1 MALGGFRRVPAL
13 APAAGS
19 IRPRVQA
26 GRRRDC
32 GGLGRRQSTAD
43 SRVFAARRDG
53 AAGRRRAHAARSDHR
68 RHAPRRAAV
77 ACGFTRHARARQSR
91 RPHGAQR
98 QPHQQHRG
106 HAQHRAGH
114 DPRPDDPA
122 GLPESD
128 MEMTTTPSAIGR
140 LLFLLLLTGCGR
152 GTPAHSADGPYDVV
166 LKGGWI
172 IDGSGNPRYRGDVA
186 IRGDRVA
193 AVGFLGTAT
202 AKDTV
207 DVSGLV
213 VAPGFIDMMG
223 QSEIN
228 ALIDNRVFSKVTQG
242 ITTEVTGEGGSV
254 APLTDR
260 LVQDDSD
267 AIQKWHYR
275 EDWRDLNG
283 YFAQLERQR
292 VALNI
297 ATFVGATQVRLAV
310 VGNENRDPTP
320 AELTHMTAIVD
331 TLMEQGALGVW
342 TALEYAPASYSKT
355 DELIALARAA
365 SRHGGI
371 YASHMR
377 DEGQHIDEAL
387 NEVFRIAKEAQI
399 PAEVSHLKLSG
410 RRSWGQMPRVL
421 AKIDSARA
429 AGLDVTADQYPY
441 IRAAT
446 SLDASI
452 PTWAESGGW
461 DSLLIRLRD
470 PATRT
475 RLQRE
480 IVNPQTESFFVAAG
494 GGTGVLITG
503 TFQDSLRYMQGKTVA
518 QIAAM
523 HHRDTVETVFDIVLA
538 EGGHRTD
545 AAYAIMN
552 EPDVQ
557 AGMKQWWI
565 AVNTDFGGVAPDGP
579 FGTQSAHPRAYGS
592 FPRILGRYSRD
603 LKLFPLEFAVRKMTS
618 LAAQRVG
625 LADRGLLR
633 PGMYADIT
641 VFNPVTVIDH
651 ATFEQP
657 HQTSVG
663 IEYVFVNGRMVL
675 KHGQMTDAR
684 PGRGLRGPGYRGSR

>member
-1 MALGGFRRVPAL
+1 
-13 APAAGS
+13 
-19 IRPRVQA
+19 
-26 GRRRDC
+26 
-32 GGLGRRQSTAD
+32 
-43 SRVFAARRDG
+43 
-53 AAGRRRAHAARSDHR
+53 
-68 RHAPRRAAV
+68 
-77 ACGFTRHARARQSR
+77 
-91 RPHGAQR
+91 
-98 QPHQQHRG
+98 
-106 HAQHRAGH
+106 
-114 DPRPDDPA
+114 
-122 GLPESD
+122 
-128 MEMTTTPSAIGR
+128 MEMTKTPSAISR
-140 LLFLLLLTGCGR
+140 LFFLLLITGCSMD
-152 GTPAHSADGPYDVV
+152 TPARTDGPYDLI

-172 IDGSGNPRYRGDVA
+172 VDGSGNPRYRGDVG
-186 IRGDRVA
+186 IRGDRIV
-193 AVGFLGTAT
+193 AVGFLGTPT
-202 AKDTV
+202 ARETL
-207 DVSGLV
+207 DVRGLV

-267 AIQKWHYR
+267 AMKKWHYR

-283 YFAQLERQR
+283 YFAQLERQG

-310 VGNENRDPTP
+310 VGKENRAPTT
-320 AELTHMTAIVD
+320 AELDHMVAIVD
-331 TLMEQGALGVW
+331 TLMDQGALGVW

-355 DELIALARAA
+355 EELIALARAA

-377 DEGQHIDEAL
+377 DEGEHIDAAL
-387 NEVFRIAKEAQI
+387 NEVFRIAKEASI

-421 AKIDSARA
+421 ARIDSARA

-470 PATRT
+470 PATRA
-475 RLQRE
+475 RLHAE
-480 IVNPQTESFFVAAG
+480 IQNPNGESFFSAAG
-494 GGTGVLITG
+494 GGSGVLVTG

-518 QIAAM
+518 EIAAAR
-523 HHRDTVETVFDIVLA
+523 HHDPIETVFDIVLA
-538 EGGHRTD
+538 ENGHRTD
-545 AAYAIMN
+545 AVYAIMQ

-557 AGMKQWWI
+557 AAMKQWWV

-579 FGTQSAHPRAYGS
+579 LGTQSAHPRAYGT
-592 FPRILGRYSRD
+592 FPRILGHYSRD
-603 LKLFPLEFAVRKMTS
+603 LTLFPLEFAVRKMTS

-625 LADRGLLR
+625 LADRGLVR

-641 VFNPVTVIDH
+641 VFDPATVIDR
-651 ATFEQP
+651 ATFERP

-663 IEYVFVNGRMVL
+663 IEYVFVNGQMVL
-675 KHGQMTDAR
+675 KKGQITNAR
-684 PGRGLRGPGYRGSR
+684 PGRGLRGPGYHPAR

>member
-1 MALGGFRRVPAL
+1 
-13 APAAGS
+13 
-19 IRPRVQA
+19 
-26 GRRRDC
+26 
-32 GGLGRRQSTAD
+32 
-43 SRVFAARRDG
+43 
-53 AAGRRRAHAARSDHR
+53 
-68 RHAPRRAAV
+68 
-77 ACGFTRHARARQSR
+77 
-91 RPHGAQR
+91 
-98 QPHQQHRG
+98 
-106 HAQHRAGH
+106 
-114 DPRPDDPA
+114 
-122 GLPESD
+122 
-128 MEMTTTPSAIGR
+128 MEMTRPPSAISR
-140 LLFLLLLTGCGR
+140 LLFLLLLSGCGR
-152 GTPAHSADGPYDVV
+152 GAPASRSDGPYDLI

-172 IDGSGNPRYRGDVA
+172 VDGSGNPRYRGDVG
-186 IRGDRVA
+186 IRGDRIA
-193 AVGFLGTAT
+193 AVGFLGAAGARETL
-202 AKDTV
+202 

-228 ALIDNRVFSKVTQG
+228 VLIDNRVLSKVTQG

-254 APLTDR
+254 APLTAT
-260 LVQDDSD
+260 LAAADSD
-267 AIQKWHYR
+267 AMKKWHYR

-283 YFAQLERQR
+283 YFAQLERQKS
-292 VALNI
+292 ALNI

-310 VGNENRDPTP
+310 IGNENRDPTA
-320 AELTHMTAIVD
+320 AELAHMVAIVD

-377 DEGQHIDEAL
+377 DEGQHIDDAL
-387 NEVFRIAKEAQI
+387 NEVFRIAREANI

-410 RRSWGQMPRVL
+410 RRSWGRMPRVL

-470 PATRT
+470 PVTRA
-475 RLQRE
+475 RLRSE
-480 IVNPQTESFFVAAG
+480 ILNPSTESFYVAAG
-494 GGTGVLITG
+494 GGAGVLITG
-503 TFQDSLRYMQGKTVA
+503 TFQDSLRYIQGKTVA
-518 QIAAM
+518 EIAAAR
-523 HHRDTVETVFDIVLA
+523 HRDAVETVFDIVLA
-538 EGGHRTD
+538 EQGHRTD
-545 AAYAIMN
+545 AVYAIMD

-557 AGMKQWWI
+557 AGMKQWWVS
-565 AVNTDFGGVAPDGP
+565 VNTDFGGVAPDGP
-579 FGTQSAHPRAYGS
+579 LGTQSAHPRAYGT
-592 FPRILGRYSRD
+592 FPRILGHYSRD

-625 LADRGLLR
+625 LTDRGLVR
-633 PGMYADIT
+633 PGMFADIT
-641 VFNPVTVIDH
+641 VFNPATVFDR

-663 IEYVFVNGRMVL
+663 IEYVLVNGEQVL
-675 KHGQMTDAR
+675 KKGQLTSAR
-684 PGRGLRGPGYRGSR
+684 PGRGLRGPGYRR

>member
-1 MALGGFRRVPAL
+1 M
-13 APAAGS
+13 
-19 IRPRVQA
+19 
-26 GRRRDC
+26 
-32 GGLGRRQSTAD
+32 TA
-43 SRVFAARRDG
+43 
-53 AAGRRRAHAARSDHR
+53 
-68 RHAPRRAAV
+68 
-77 ACGFTRHARARQSR
+77 
-91 RPHGAQR
+91 
-98 QPHQQHRG
+98 
-106 HAQHRAGH
+106 
-114 DPRPDDPA
+114 
-122 GLPESD
+122 
-128 MEMTTTPSAIGR
+128 
-140 LLFLLLLTGCGR
+140 LLLLSLACGMAV
-152 GTPAHSADGPYDVV
+152 PSKNEGPYD
-166 LKGGWI
+166 LILRGGWI

-186 IRGDRVA
+186 LRGDRIA
-193 AVGFLGTAT
+193 AVGFLGTAG
-202 AKDTV
+202 ARDTV
-207 DVSGLV
+207 DVSGLI

-223 QSEIN
+223 QSETN
-228 ALIDNRVFSKVTQG
+228 VLIDNRVLSKITQG

-254 APLTDR
+254 APLTDQ
-260 LVQDDSD
+260 LAAQDSD
-267 AIQKWHYR
+267 AMKKWHYR

-283 YFAQLERQR
+283 YFAQLERQGSS
-292 VALNI
+292 LNI

-310 VGNENRDPTP
+310 VGNENRAPTP
-320 AELTHMTAIVD
+320 DELAHMTAIVD
-331 TLMEQGALGVW
+331 TLMEQGALGLW

-377 DEGQHIDEAL
+377 DEGEHIDDAL
-387 NEVFRIAKEAQI
+387 NEVFRIAREAQI
-399 PAEVSHLKLSG
+399 PAEVSHLKVSG

-470 PATRT
+470 PATRA
-475 RLQRE
+475 RLRAE
-480 IVNPQTESFFVAAG
+480 IKNPRSESFFVAAG
-494 GGTGVLITG
+494 GGAGVLITG

-518 QIAAM
+518 QIAAL

-545 AAYAIMN
+545 AVYAIMQ

-557 AGMKQWWI
+557 AAMKQWWV

-579 FGTQSAHPRAYGS
+579 LGTQSAHPRAYGT
-592 FPRILGRYSRD
+592 FPRILGHYARD

-625 LADRGLLR
+625 LADRGLVKS
-633 PGMYADIT
+633 GMYADIT
-641 VFNPVTVIDH
+641 VFNPATVIDR

-663 IEYVFVNGRMVL
+663 IEYVFVNGQMVL
-675 KHGQMTDAR
+675 KKGQITSAR
-684 PGRGLRGPGYRGSR
+684 PGRGLRGPGYTGTR

>member
-1 MALGGFRRVPAL
+1 
-13 APAAGS
+13 
-19 IRPRVQA
+19 
-26 GRRRDC
+26 
-32 GGLGRRQSTAD
+32 
-43 SRVFAARRDG
+43 
-53 AAGRRRAHAARSDHR
+53 
-68 RHAPRRAAV
+68 
-77 ACGFTRHARARQSR
+77 
-91 RPHGAQR
+91 
-98 QPHQQHRG
+98 
-106 HAQHRAGH
+106 
-114 DPRPDDPA
+114 
-122 GLPESD
+122 
-128 MEMTTTPSAIGR
+128 MTKTPSAISR
-140 LLFLLLLTGCGR
+140 LCFLVLITACGTGG
-152 GTPAHSADGPYDVV
+152 SAANEGPYDVI
-166 LKGGWI
+166 LKNGWI
-172 IDGSGNPRYRGDVA
+172 VDGSGNPRYRGDVG
-186 IRGDRVA
+186 IRGDRIA
-193 AVGFLGTAT
+193 AVGFLGGTAAARET
-202 AKDTV
+202 L

-228 ALIDNRVFSKVTQG
+228 VLIDNRVLSKVTQG

-260 LVQDDSD
+260 LVADDSD
-267 AIQKWHYR
+267 AMKKWHYR

-283 YFAQLERQR
+283 YFAQLERQGS
-292 VALNI
+292 ALNI
-297 ATFVGATQVRLAV
+297 AMFVGATQVRLVV
-310 VGNENRDPTP
+310 VGKENRAPTA
-320 AELTHMTAIVD
+320 AELARMTAIVD

-377 DEGQHIDEAL
+377 DEGQQIDDAL
-387 NEVFRIAKEAQI
+387 NEVFRIAKEANI

-410 RRSWGQMPRVL
+410 RRSWGRMPRVL

-470 PATRT
+470 PVTRA
-475 RLQRE
+475 RLRSE
-480 IVNPQTESFFVAAG
+480 IVNPSTESFYVAAG
-494 GGTGVLITG
+494 GGAGVLITG

-518 QIAAM
+518 EIAAL
-523 HHRDTVETVFDIVLA
+523 HHRDPVETVFDIVLA

-545 AAYAIMN
+545 AVYAIMD

-557 AGMKQWWI
+557 AGMKQWWM

-579 FGTQSAHPRAYGS
+579 LSTQSAHPRAYGS
-592 FPRILGRYSRD
+592 FPRILGHYSRD

-618 LAAQRVG
+618 LAAQRVN
-625 LADRGLLR
+625 LSDRGLK
-633 PGMYADIT
+633 PGFYADIT
-641 VFNPVTVIDH
+641 VFNPETVIDR

-663 IEYVFVNGRMVL
+663 IEYVFVNGQMVL
-675 KHGQMTDAR
+675 RKGQITNAR
-684 PGRGLRGPGYRGSR
+684 PGRGLRGPGYRRN

>member
-1 MALGGFRRVPAL
+1 
-13 APAAGS
+13 
-19 IRPRVQA
+19 
-26 GRRRDC
+26 
-32 GGLGRRQSTAD
+32 
-43 SRVFAARRDG
+43 
-53 AAGRRRAHAARSDHR
+53 
-68 RHAPRRAAV
+68 
-77 ACGFTRHARARQSR
+77 
-91 RPHGAQR
+91 
-98 QPHQQHRG
+98 
-106 HAQHRAGH
+106 
-114 DPRPDDPA
+114 
-122 GLPESD
+122 
-128 MEMTTTPSAIGR
+128 MEMNYRLSAIGYLV
-140 LLFLLLLTGCGR
+140 LLSLLTACER
-152 GTPAHSADGPYDVV
+152 PRQASASGSFDVI
-166 LKGGWI
+166 LRGGWI
-172 IDGSGNPRYRGDVA
+172 VDGSGNPRYRGDVA

-193 AVGFLGTAT
+193 AVGFLDNAT

-254 APLTDR
+254 APLTDK

-267 AIQKWHYR
+267 AMKKWHYR

-310 VGNENRDPTP
+310 VGKENRAPTA
-320 AELTHMTAIVD
+320 AELSHMAAIVD

-387 NEVFRIAKEAQI
+387 DEVFQIAKEAQI

-470 PATRT
+470 PATRA
-475 RLQRE
+475 RLHRE
-480 IVNPQTESFFVAAG
+480 IMNPQTESFFVAAG
-494 GGTGVLITG
+494 GGSGVLITG

-518 QIAAM
+518 QIAAL

-545 AAYAIMN
+545 AVYAIMR
-552 EPDVQ
+552 EDDVQ
-557 AGMKQWWI
+557 AGMKEWWM

-579 FGTQSAHPRAYGS
+579 LGTQSAHPRAYGT
-592 FPRILGRYSRD
+592 FPRILGHYSRD

-625 LADRGLLR
+625 LKDRGLVKA
-633 PGMYADIT
+633 GMYADIT
-641 VFNPVTVIDH
+641 VFNPATVIDR

-663 IEYVFVNGRMVL
+663 IEYVFVNGQLVL
-675 KHGQMTDAR
+675 KQGQMTDAR

>member
-1 MALGGFRRVPAL
+1 
-13 APAAGS
+13 
-19 IRPRVQA
+19 
-26 GRRRDC
+26 
-32 GGLGRRQSTAD
+32 
-43 SRVFAARRDG
+43 
-53 AAGRRRAHAARSDHR
+53 
-68 RHAPRRAAV
+68 
-77 ACGFTRHARARQSR
+77 
-91 RPHGAQR
+91 
-98 QPHQQHRG
+98 
-106 HAQHRAGH
+106 
-114 DPRPDDPA
+114 
-122 GLPESD
+122 
-128 MEMTTTPSAIGR
+128 MEMSYRLSAIGY
-140 LLFLLLLTGCGR
+140 LLFLSLISACGR
-152 GTPAHSADGPYDVV
+152 GGLARSDGPYDVI
-166 LKGGWI
+166 LKNGWI

-254 APLTDR
+254 APLTDK
-260 LVQDDSD
+260 LVRDDSD
-267 AIQKWHYR
+267 AMKKWHYR

-283 YFAQLERQR
+283 YFAQLERQK

-310 VGNENRDPTP
+310 VGKENRAPTA
-320 AELTHMTAIVD
+320 AELDHMAAIVD

-355 DELIALARAA
+355 EELIALARAA

-377 DEGQHIDEAL
+377 DEGEHIDAAL
-387 NEVFRIAKEAQI
+387 NEVFRIAKEASI

-421 AKIDSARA
+421 ARIDSARA

-470 PATRT
+470 PATRA
-475 RLQRE
+475 RLHAE
-480 IVNPQTESFFVAAG
+480 IQNPNGESFFSAAG
-494 GGTGVLITG
+494 GGGGVLITG
-503 TFQDSLRYMQGKTVA
+503 TFQDSLRDMQGKTVA
-518 QIAAM
+518 EIAAAR
-523 HHRDTVETVFDIVLA
+523 HHDPIETVFDIVLA
-538 EGGHRTD
+538 ENGHRTD
-545 AAYAIMN
+545 AVYAIMQ

-557 AGMKQWWI
+557 AAMKQWWV

-579 FGTQSAHPRAYGS
+579 LGTQSAHPRAYGT
-592 FPRILGRYSRD
+592 FPRILGHYSRD

-625 LADRGLLR
+625 LADRGLVR

-641 VFNPVTVIDH
+641 VFDPATVIDR
-651 ATFEQP
+651 ATFEKP

-663 IEYVFVNGRMVL
+663 IEYVFVNGQMVL
-675 KHGQMTDAR
+675 KRGQITKAR
-684 PGRGLRGPGYRGSR
+684 PGRGLRGPGYKSR

>member
-1 MALGGFRRVPAL
+1 ME
-13 APAAGS
+13 
-19 IRPRVQA
+19 IK
-26 GRRRDC
+26 
-32 GGLGRRQSTAD
+32 LGRS
-43 SRVFAARRDG
+43 VF
-53 AAGRRRAHAARSDHR
+53 
-68 RHAPRRAAV
+68 
-77 ACGFTRHARARQSR
+77 
-91 RPHGAQR
+91 
-98 QPHQQHRG
+98 
-106 HAQHRAGH
+106 
-114 DPRPDDPA
+114 
-122 GLPESD
+122 
-128 MEMTTTPSAIGR
+128 
-140 LLFLLLLTGCGR
+140 LLFLTACGM
-152 GTPAHSADGPYDVV
+152 GKPPQSSDGPFDVI

-172 IDGSGNPRYRGDVA
+172 VDGSGNPRYRGDVA
-186 IRGDRVA
+186 IRGDRIA
-193 AVGFLGTAT
+193 AVGFLGQAT
-202 AKDTV
+202 ARDTI

-223 QSEIN
+223 QSEFN
-228 ALIDNRVFSKVTQG
+228 VLIDNRVLSKITQG

-260 LVQDDSD
+260 LVLADSD
-267 AIQKWHYR
+267 AMKKWHYR

-283 YFAQLERQR
+283 YFAQLERQGSS
-292 VALNI
+292 LNF

-310 VGNENRDPTP
+310 VGNENRAPTA
-320 AELTHMTAIVD
+320 AELARMVAIVD
-331 TLMEQGALGVW
+331 TLMEQGGLGVW

-365 SRHGGI
+365 RRHGGI

-377 DEGQHIDEAL
+377 NEGEHIDDAL
-387 NEVFRIAKEAQI
+387 NELFRIAKEADI

-410 RRSWGQMPRVL
+410 RRAWGQMPRIL
-421 AKIDSARA
+421 ARIDSVRA

-452 PTWAESGGW
+452 PTWAESGGM

-470 PATRT
+470 PAMRA
-475 RLQRE
+475 RLHRE
-480 IVNPQTESFFVAAG
+480 MLNPAGGEVFYSAAG
-494 GGTGVLITG
+494 GADGILITG

-518 QIAAM
+518 QIAAAR
-523 HHRDTVETVFDIVLA
+523 HRDPIETVFDIVLA
-538 EGGHRTD
+538 EKGHRTD
-545 AAYAIMN
+545 AVYAIMD

-557 AGMKQWWI
+557 AAMKQWWV

-592 FPRILGRYSRD
+592 FPRILGHYSRD

-625 LADRGLLR
+625 LADRGLVK

-641 VFNPVTVIDH
+641 VFNPRTVIDR

-663 IEYVFVNGRMVL
+663 IDYVFVNGQRVL
-675 KHGQMTDAR
+675 NKGQLSNAR
-684 PGRGLRGPGYRGSR
+684 PGRGLRGPGYRGTR